1 VVKTVT
7 VNAVVKADKISDV
20 TLAPT
25 KGLQGAFV
33 VAMVS
38 EKGLP
43 DQLTFHRPIGWTD
56 LAGDEYVCTPTSDIH
71 TLLAGSEDPREA
83 QLSKLEN
90 LVLLELAVRDGLL
103 FRQSGVDDPYTY
115 PNGEDRDLILS
126 RAEKAAKDRVKTLEA
141 EHKALQQGK
150 PKAAVFK
157 HNVTRNQF
165 LNEEHLGYERELQEH
180 KRIVRAE
187 IRERVPRTYRTL
199 GGPLR
204 DQPQRRCPMIPKG
217 ATEQEAKNA
226 VYKTVAMAFLAG
238 SKDPHED
245 VPTGGGNPPGKGHAP
260 GDVAPGAAPDFGNAP
275 KKVDPSK
282 KESSVEGVKPPT
294 KAAQAGGT
302 GTAPASSPRDGGGGE
317 KPKAVAPRPSSPAP
331 VGSTHGDDDPEGP
344 DDTGPEGSGK
354 PKQKRKGI
362 VARAKES
369 LQATLSGKTDGQ
381 EQDL

>member
-1 VVKTVT
+1 VVKTIT
-7 VNAVVKADKISDV
+7 VNAVVKADKISDY

-56 LAGDEYVCTPTSDIH
+56 LAAEEYVCTPTSDIH

-83 QLSKLEN
+83 PLSKLEN
-90 LVLLELAVRDGLL
+90 LVFLELAVRDGLL
-103 FRQSGVDDPYTY
+103 FQVSSTDDPYPY
-115 PNGEDRDLILS
+115 PNGEDRDLALS
-126 RAEKAAKDRVKTLEA
+126 RAEKAAKDRIKTLEA

-165 LNEEHLGYERELQEH
+165 LNEEHLGYERDLQEH
-180 KRIVRAE
+180 KRLVRAE

-245 VPTGGGNPPGKGHAP
+245 VPAGGKPPGKGHAP
-260 GDVAPGAAPDFGNAP
+260 EDVTSGAPPTPASVPR
-275 KKVDPSK
+275 KVDPSK
-282 KESSVEGVKPPT
+282 KELPSWGKPRDET
-294 KAAQAGGT
+294 AQPGT

-317 KPKAVAPRPSSPAP
+317 KPKAVTPRPSSPAP
-331 VGSTHGDDDPEGP
+331 VGSTHEDDDPKEP
-344 DDTGPEGSGK
+344 DDTGPEGGDK
-354 PKQKRKGI
+354 PKPKGKGT
-362 VARAKES
+362 VARAKER
-369 LQATLSGKTDGQ
+369 LKAALSGKTDGQ
-381 EQDL
+381 DQDL